1 MRKNGLCIANVL
13 WLHCWEIREADSLP
27 ARKFM
32 KPIADWL
39 IALTEKDPN
48 SYPTK
53 LRTIPANIQ
62 TGAQDLGPAPW
73 MDQPDVEIASS
84 PELAIQADKVV
95 RSGPTVYTDASVRNG
110 VCGIGVVGV
119 PSPDSGRSRPTV
131 TPTTTISITIGR
143 EETCSILSAELR
155 AI

>member
-39 IALTEKDPN
+39 IAFAEKDPN

-53 LRTIPANIQ
+53 RPLLGAATYLYITRQPRQIQ
-62 TGAQDLGPAPW
+62 TCL
-73 MDQPDVEIASS
+73 VNKS
-84 PELAIQADKVV
+84 
-95 RSGPTVYTDASVRNG
+95 
-110 VCGIGVVGV
+110 
-119 PSPDSGRSRPTV
+119 
-131 TPTTTISITIGR
+131 
-143 EETCSILSAELR
+143 LSH
-155 AI
+155 